1 MCGRPVV
8 FKKIKMKSLHKTE
21 NLNTNL
27 GRNFEIGMKI

>member
-8 FKKIKMKSLHKTE
+8 FKKIKMKSLDKTE